1 MTQQALQGA
10 CRFCHEVVDPLTEAR
25 SIAAEVA
32 GEHRIPVD
40 DLYSRSRK
48 AYIVAARS
56 CAIRRIRSKTNL
68 KLTAIG
74 DLFGMHHTSILHS
87 LNGNGARAEAAE
99 PSGGEKP

>member
-10 CRFCHEVVDPLTEAR
+10 CPYCHEVIDSLTEAR
-25 SIAAEVA
+25 SIVAEVA
-32 GEHRIPVD
+32 AEHRIPVD

-48 AYIVAARS
+48 AYIVAARA

-87 LNGNGARAEAAE
+87 LNGAGEAAAE
-99 PSGGEKP
+99 PSGGDRV